1 MMISENFVSDV
12 TVVEKALTK
21 SLKFSSELFDFDEN
35 IEVILSSMTQIIRK
49 LKINNYVEKFV
60 LKSLKFVEE
69 LINNNEL
76 LFVNEL
82 FIVKIKDRF

>member
-1 MMISENFVSDV
+1 MISENFVSDV